1 MKRWILAVLLLAA
14 PAFAAGMN
22 TFASQLGGTNLMQ
35 LIPGEMPL
43 LAATYAGTP
52 LQSANPGVLIFETDI
67 APIGTFTLAYT
78 LTIGGQQFS
87 VPTATYSCT
96 TSTGCFFPAAFTLP
110 TFLHPTAGTLTVN
123 ISGSGHHLRVYVP
136 ESSAGT
142 HELGAP
148 GDRAGCD
155 RVAEI
160 SRLVGQAD
168 PPHYF

>member
-14 PAFAAGMN
+14 PAFAASMN
-22 TFASQLGGTNLMQ
+22 TFASQLGGTNLVQ

-43 LAATYAGTP
+43 LTSTYAGTP
-52 LQSANPGVLIFETDI
+52 LQSANSGVLIFETDI

-87 VPTATYSCT
+87 VPTTTSSCT

-123 ISGSGHHLRVYVP
+123 INGSATTYGFMFQSPVP
-136 ESSAGT
+136 EPTS
-142 HELGAP
+142 
-148 GDRAGCD
+148 
-155 RVAEI
+155 
-160 SRLVGQAD
+160 LVLLATGLAAIGWRR
-168 PPHYF
+168 YRG